1 MDKALSLILLAVS
14 FYMQPSAVYA
24 QVMQQGILRTP
35 PASGGVTC
43 TGTDSFTGTGTLS
56 ACWTQA
62 ASPAILSR
70 VSGSIQLTSG
80 AGGIAVYTGKT
91 VSSTFTITTQ
101 SSSFGGPCILMQT
114 NGTGY
119 CWFIQGAELFALLN
133 GGGVSSFGSSC
144 PAVSNGDVVTI
155 SETIAV
161 GVPTITCMNVT
172 HGGTGAGSDT
182 NLCSGSPCSI
192 TGTAGVL
199 MGPSD
204 VYNSFVGT

>member
-43 TGTDSFTGTGTLS
+43 TGTDSFTGTGALS

-62 ASPAILSR
+62 ALPAVLSR

-80 AGGIAVYTGKT
+80 AGAIAAYTGKT

-119 CWFIQGAELFALLN
+119 CWFIQGNELFALLN
-133 GGGVSSFGSSC
+133 GGGVSSFGGSC
-144 PAVSNGDVVTI
+144 PSVSPGGVATI
-155 SETIAV
+155 SAV
-161 GVPTITCMNVT
+161 ITLGIPTITCTGSTSNS
-172 HGGTGAGSDT
+172 GTDT